1 MGPRGSSV
9 IDFIVTNEICY
20 KNVNSFKVVSR
31 VNSDHMPIVMTTRR
45 ENIGRNGLAERVKT
59 SYTKEK
65 DRCKFYWS
73 KEAVQVYKERMDS
86 VI

>member
-9 IDFIVTNEICY
+9 IDFIVTYEICY

-31 VNSDHMPIVMTTRR
+31 VDSDHMPIVMTARK
-45 ENIGRNGLAERVKT
+45 ENIGRNGLEERVKT

-65 DRCKFYWS
+65 DRCKFCWS
-73 KEAVQVYKERMDS
+73 KEAMQVYKERMDS